1 MEIKIKI
8 QPETLYLLQQMELH
22 NKQRAE
28 HTQADKFKQ
37 SIQLELF
44 EKLSKWCISYSLNP
58 NGKEKKITLKRHLAQ
73 QLLDDISDAIIYG
86 NLDLY
91 NKNKLHII
99 KNQLHQKLL

>member
-1 MEIKIKI
+1 MEIKVKI
-8 QPETLYLLQQMELH
+8 QPDTLYLLQQIELH
-22 NKQRAE
+22 NKKRAE
-28 HTQADKFKQ
+28 HSQRDKFTQ

-73 QLLDDISDAIIYG
+73 QLLDDISNAIIYG